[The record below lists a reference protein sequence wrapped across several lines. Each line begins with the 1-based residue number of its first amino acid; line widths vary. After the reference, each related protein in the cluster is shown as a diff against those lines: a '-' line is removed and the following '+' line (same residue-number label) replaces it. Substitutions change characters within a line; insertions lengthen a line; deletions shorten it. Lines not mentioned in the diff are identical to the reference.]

1 MFSVAASL
9 AGGGE
14 VLRARPEQTGSHE
27 AAVTAILDRLGDPA
41 DIVAAAVEHDPPEGP
56 WNPGP
61 YQGRCRDRCNPLLG
75 NLQASC

>member
-9 AGGGE
+9 A
-14 VLRARPEQTGSHE
+14 VAVRCSARGRSSHQ
-27 AAVTAILDRLGDPA
+27 AAVTAILDRPGDPA
-41 DIVAAAVEHDPPEGP
+41 DIVAAAVEHDPPERP

-61 YQGRCRDRCNPLLG
+61 YQGRRCDRSNPLLC

>member
-9 AGGGE
+9 A
-14 VLRARPEQTGSHE
+14 VAVRCSARGSHE

-41 DIVAAAVEHDPPEGP
+41 DIVAAAVEHDPPERP
-56 WNPGP
+56 WNLGP
-61 YQGRCRDRCNPLLG
+61 YQGRWADRCDPLLG

>member
-9 AGGGE
+9 A
-14 VLRARPEQTGSHE
+14 VAVRCSARGLGSHE

-41 DIVAAAVEHDPPEGP
+41 DIVAAAVEHDPPQRP

-61 YQGRCRDRCNPLLG
+61 YQGRCR
-75 NLQASC
+75 SV